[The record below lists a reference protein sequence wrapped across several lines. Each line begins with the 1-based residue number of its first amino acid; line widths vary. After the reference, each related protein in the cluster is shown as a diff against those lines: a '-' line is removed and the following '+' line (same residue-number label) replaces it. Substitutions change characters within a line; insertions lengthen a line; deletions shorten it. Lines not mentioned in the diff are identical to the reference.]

1 MTSKHPIIKVSKGS
15 LPVSCPQKGT
25 PAWDMHPRVYIELT
39 DEKGSSCPYCGT
51 QYQMEA
57 DEN

>member
-1 MTSKHPIIKVSKGS
+1 MSSEKQTITVSKKD

-39 DEKGSSCPYCGT
+39 SEKGSDCPYCGNHFELAT
-51 QYQMEA
+51 
-57 DEN
+57 D

>member
-1 MTSKHPIIKVSKGS
+1 MNSEKQIVKVSKGS

-39 DEKGSSCPYCGT
+39 DSKSSSCPYCGAE
-51 QYQMEA
+51 YQI
-57 DEN
+57 ENVSN

>member
-1 MTSKHPIIKVSKGS
+1 MTSTQKIIQVSKRS

-51 QYQMEA
+51 QYQIVKE
-57 DEN
+57 ER